1 MMIEPLLR
9 IHAEFLTILIGL
21 DSFEVTNAVQTSI
34 N

>member
-9 IHAEFLTILIGL
+9 IHAEFFEYFIGL
-21 DSFEVTNAVQTSI
+21 ASFEVTNAVQTSI